1 MQLPLQVVF
10 EHLEQS
16 DPLEARVREEA
27 KKLEEFYG
35 RITSVR
41 VVVSRPQHRHEK
53 GDTYQ
58 VRIHV
63 TIPGAADIV
72 IRHDPAVSGRH
83 EDAYVAIHDAFK
95 AARCQLQD
103 LVRERRPKI
112 QAPTPTN
119 DTEEHSR

>member
-1 MQLPLQVVF
+1 MQLPSQVVF

-72 IRHDPAVSGRH
+72 ISHDPAVSGRH
-83 EDAYVAIHDAFK
+83 
-95 AARCQLQD
+95 
-103 LVRERRPKI
+103 
-112 QAPTPTN
+112 
-119 DTEEHSR
+119 

>member
-16 DPLEARVREEA
+16 DPLEGRIREEA

-41 VVVSRPQHRHEK
+41 VVVCRPQHRHEK

-72 IRHDPAVSGRH
+72 ISHDPAVSGRH

-95 AARCQLQD
+95 AARRQLQD

-112 QAPTPTN
+112 QAPAPTD
-119 DTEEHSR
+119 DTEERSR